1 MGVISEQGIEA
12 MHRVVKNIFKDLAF
26 AIKDKGAAFKFVMVI
41 LAIST
46 IIKMKEDGYYVTDII

>member
-12 MHRVVKNIFKDLAF
+12 MHRVKNIFKDLAF

-46 IIKMKEDGYYVTDII
+46 IIKMKEDGDYVTDII